1 MLRHFETS
9 NVVITSK
16 RKGSKMTVYT
26 EKTNEELL
34 HSIDV
39 LVKDKNIMERGGYY
53 HIAEQDQ
60 MVIDLI
66 IEELKS
72 RKEN

>member
-1 MLRHFETS
+1 
-9 NVVITSK
+9 
-16 RKGSKMTVYT
+16 MTVYT
-26 EKTNEELL
+26 EKTTEELL
-34 HSIDV
+34 HSMDV

-66 IEELKS
+66 LEELKS